1 MSYSYFIS
9 YDDDRDLLDPFG
21 MLEHLF
27 EVALISF
34 HVNVLSII
42 SIRRP
47 GVGCIGST
55 GLSINN
61 DLF

>member
-1 MSYSYFIS
+1 
-9 YDDDRDLLDPFG
+9 
-21 MLEHLF
+21 MLEHF
-27 EVALISF
+27 FKVALISF

-47 GVGCIGST
+47 GIGCIGST

-61 DLF
+61 DLFRHGCNLLLNNTYPPPM